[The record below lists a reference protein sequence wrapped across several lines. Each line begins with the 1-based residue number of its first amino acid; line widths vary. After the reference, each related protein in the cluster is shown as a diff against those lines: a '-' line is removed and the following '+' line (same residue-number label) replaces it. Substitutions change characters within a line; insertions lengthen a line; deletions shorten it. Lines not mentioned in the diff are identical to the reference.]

1 MKNVVAIL
9 MAMALVVSVAV
20 GSIDISMK
28 FVLPIHEY
36 GISFHFFLCHL
47 VFLSSLFYN
56 FQSIG
61 RSPAWI
67 DLFIDTLLFGV
78 QL

>member
-36 GISFHFFLCHL
+36 GISFHFF
-47 VFLSSLFYN
+47 VSSCI
-56 FQSIG
+56 S
-61 RSPAWI
+61 
-67 DLFIDTLLFGV
+67 FITVL
-78 QL
+78 